1 MDKGKV
7 KAQVLNYLKATHLQ
21 LGIILNFGEES
32 LFMDRV
38 VNFEEYNKSRSG
50 RNT

>member
-1 MDKGKV
+1 M

-32 LFMDRV
+32 LFMGRV
-38 VNFEEYNKSRSG
+38 VNFVEYNNQGQAETHK
-50 RNT
+50 